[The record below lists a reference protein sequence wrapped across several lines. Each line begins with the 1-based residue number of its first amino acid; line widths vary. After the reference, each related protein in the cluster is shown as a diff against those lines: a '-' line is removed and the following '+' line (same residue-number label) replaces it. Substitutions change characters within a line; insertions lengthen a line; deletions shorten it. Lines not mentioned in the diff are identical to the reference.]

1 MSDRCK
7 ACKHDSKEWY
17 ELPCDYC
24 CGAHSGYEP
33 KENGMYIK
41 REDAIRAIAEQD
53 MFAEQMNSDYASDDI
68 KDYIESARDL
78 LSDVPSADVVEVVRC
93 KDCWKRPFD
102 NCPFYE
108 HLGYQPEDDF
118 FCGEGERKDNE

>member
-1 MSDRCK
+1 MSDDIC
-7 ACKHDSKEWY
+7 
-17 ELPCDYC
+17 
-24 CGAHSGYEP
+24 
-33 KENGMYIK
+33 
-41 REDAIRAIAEQD
+41 REDAMEAVNYNCTSLKDIKRAI
-53 MFAEQMNSDYASDDI
+53 FN
-68 KDYIESARDL
+68 L
-78 LSDVPSADVVEVVRC
+78 PSADVVERKTYEAKWNALATECMERERVVKC

>member
-1 MSDRCK
+1 MSEVIVRYD
-7 ACKHDSKEWY
+7 DN
-17 ELPCDYC
+17 
-24 CGAHSGYEP
+24 GYGNIQGEIV
-33 KENGMYIK
+33 G
-41 REDAIRAIAEQD
+41 
-53 MFAEQMNSDYASDDI
+53 
-68 KDYIESARDL
+68 
-78 LSDVPSADVVEVVRC
+78 EVVRC